1 MNVGQIMSEHPV
13 WVTPETDVVNAAI
26 RMSEHGLGALPVC
39 DRGQLV
45 GIITDR
51 DIVVRYLGRA
61 ANEGRL
67 VAHYMTR
74 DPVTIEPEQPLE
86 YAEQLMS
93 EHHIRR
99 IPVCKHGQLV
109 GMIAQGDLAR
119 CTSRGRL
126 EQLVSV

>member
-1 MNVGQIMSEHPV
+1 MSQHPV
-13 WVTPETDVVNAAI
+13 WVTPETDVISVAM

-39 DRGQLV
+39 YRGQLV

-51 DIVVRYLGRA
+51 DIVVRYLGRG

-86 YAEQLMS
+86 HAEQLMS

-99 IPVCKHGQLV
+99 IPVCTHGQLV
-109 GMIAQGDLAR
+109 GMIARGDLAR
-119 CTSRGRL
+119 YTSRDRR
-126 EQLVSV
+126 EQLASV

>member
-1 MNVGQIMSEHPV
+1 MNVDQIMSGHPV
-13 WVTPETDVVNAAI
+13 WVKPETDVVSAAL
-26 RMSEHGLGALPVC
+26 RMSEHGFGALPVC

-45 GIITDR
+45 GIVTDR
-51 DIVVRYLGRA
+51 DIVVRYFGRG

-86 YAEQLMS
+86 QAEQLMS

-99 IPVCKHGQLV
+99 IPVCKEGRLV

-119 CTSRGRL
+119 YTSRDRH
-126 EQLVSV
+126 EQLASV

>member
-13 WVTPETDVVNAAI
+13 WVTPETDVNQRGNADVGAWPW
-26 RMSEHGLGALPVC
+26 RVAGLR
-39 DRGQLV
+39 RGQLV

-67 VAHYMTR
+67 VGHYMTR

-86 YAEQLMS
+86 HAEQLMS
-93 EHHIRR
+93 EHHIRPHSGLQAR
-99 IPVCKHGQLV
+99 AV
-109 GMIAQGDLAR
+109 GRDDRPG
-119 CTSRGRL
+119 
-126 EQLVSV
+126 

>member
-1 MNVGQIMSEHPV
+1 VNVGQVMSEHPV
-13 WVTPETDVVNAAI
+13 WVTPETDVVNVAL

-45 GIITDR
+45 GVITDR
-51 DIVVRYLGRA
+51 DLVVRYFGRGA
-61 ANEGRL
+61 REGRL

-74 DPVTIEPEQPLE
+74 NPVTIEPEQPLE
-86 YAEQLMS
+86 QAEELMS

-99 IPVCKHGQLV
+99 IPVCKGGRLV

-119 CTSRGRL
+119 CMSRDWH
-126 EQLVSV
+126 EQLASV